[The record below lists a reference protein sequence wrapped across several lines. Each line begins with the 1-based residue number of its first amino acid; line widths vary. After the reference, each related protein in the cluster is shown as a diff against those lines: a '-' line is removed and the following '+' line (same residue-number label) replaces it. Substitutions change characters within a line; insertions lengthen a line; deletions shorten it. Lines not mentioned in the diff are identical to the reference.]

1 MPEMSDFINPNNRW
15 HGCTMP
21 HWLMQMEGL
30 SFGAKV
36 LYAKLAFMAGENGHC
51 WPSQEQLAGELNVQL
66 RVVQRFV
73 SELKDAKLI
82 VTKKQVIGN
91 LLRNVYH
98 FYDVTDLSACSRQ
111 ICRHVPD
118 ENVGTFPTNM
128 SVSYIGRKE
137 KAKEKANVYSGQPKV
152 AGGKTEPVNF
162 VHFKKLLRAKVN
174 MMPAHGDLRSAIV
187 EFVNGLEGKVQLG
200 GAALNSYINEL
211 ANEINT
217 VIADEKDFSVKLVQS
232 CVGKK
237 KIFGSKIGLLKYAA
251 FNPYGSIAFRDAW
264 AKWLDYRA
272 QHKIKSYASPDSM
285 NAVIRKHAELCGTEA
300 AFIQSIEQS
309 IANTW
314 QGLFVPKKSPAAGP
328 VRYTSG
334 IEKETNIYNMARKL
348 AGLPDVYPDTNQKQ
362 IT

>member
-1 MPEMSDFINPNNRW
+1 MESEFINPNNRW

-51 WPSQEQLAGELNVQL
+51 WPSQEQLVGEMNTSL
-66 RVVQRFV
+66 RMLQRFV
-73 SELKDAKLI
+73 AELKEANLI
-82 VTKKQVIGN
+82 ATRKQVVGN
-91 LLRNVYH
+91 ILRNVYH
-98 FYDVTDLSACSRQ
+98 FYDVPDTAACSRH
-111 ICRHVPD
+111 IRRHVPATYG
-118 ENVGTFPTNM
+118 GTLPPDTA
-128 SVSYIGRKE
+128 VPIIGRKE
-137 KAKEKANVYSGQPKV
+137 KAKEKANVYSGQPEV
-152 AGGKTEPVNF
+152 AGGKTEPVSF

-174 MMPAHGDLRSAIV
+174 MEAAHRDLRAAIV
-187 EFVNGLEGKVQLG
+187 EFIGGLEGKVELG
-200 GAALNSYINEL
+200 GAALTAYINEL

>member
-1 MPEMSDFINPNNRW
+1 MESEFINPNKAWR
-15 HGCTMP
+15 GFTMP
-21 HWLMQMEGL
+21 FWLYEVPGL
-30 SFGAKV
+30 SSSAKL
-36 LYAKLAFMAGENGHC
+36 LYARLAYLCHENGVA
-51 WPSQEQLAGELNVQL
+51 WPSQEQLAGEMGVTTRTIQNLVAELNSFNL
-66 RVVQRFV
+66 VVAQ
-73 SELKDAKLI
+73 
-82 VTKKQVIGN
+82 KQVIKGVT
-91 LLRNVYH
+91 RNVY
-98 FYDVTDLSACSRQ
+98 FFKDAEYFSSRSRKNL
-111 ICRHVPD
+111 RHGD
-118 ENVGTFPTNM
+118 ERMFVKMPKESSVEYKEVKTGGKTGGNVN
-128 SVSYIGRKE
+128 SE
-137 KAKEKANVYSGQPKV
+137 QHKV
-152 AGGKTEPVNF
+152 AGAKTEAVSF
-162 VHFKKLLRAKVN
+162 VHFKKLLRSKVN
-174 MMPAHGDLRSAIV
+174 MEAAHRDLRAAIV
-187 EFVNGLEGKVQLG
+187 EFIGGLEGKVELG
-200 GAALNSYINEL
+200 GAALTSYINEL

-314 QGLFVPKKSPAAGP
+314 QGLFVPKKSQAAGP